1 MQYLQRLELGDK
13 IFFINDANKIIEI
26 ELNHTHLDEDEI
38 RRHAIAKNYQ
48 LKSSV
53 FASGGDI
60 QLEKVTV
67 YEEIDD
73 HYVKQRRLKRE
84 DTYKVAY
91 LSFEEA
97 QAHLNDMIYQRSVMT
112 ELQEDAD
119 RELESHLKA
128 INLILSD
135 YFDRVDR
142 HDIEATILN
151 NDEEYKRLLELR
163 NRFHRHHLQ
172 V

>member
-1 MQYLQRLELGDK
+1 MQYLQRLESGDK

-26 ELNHTHLDEDEI
+26 ELKQTHLDEDEI

-53 FASGGDI
+53 FESGGDI

-73 HYVKQRRLKRE
+73 HCIKQRRLKRE
-84 DTYKVAY
+84 DSDKVAY
-91 LSFEEA
+91 LSFDDA
-97 QAHLNDMIYQRSVMT
+97 QSHLNDMNRQRSAVI
-112 ELQEDAD
+112 ELQEDAN

-142 HDIEATILN
+142 HDIEAMILN
-151 NDEEYKRLLELR
+151 NDEEHKRLLA
-163 NRFHRHHLQ
+163 LQ
-172 V
+172 ESIS

>member
-1 MQYLQRLELGDK
+1 MQYLQRLESGDK

-26 ELNHTHLDEDEI
+26 ELKQAHLDEDEI

-53 FASGGDI
+53 FESGGDI

-73 HYVKQRRLKRE
+73 HCIKQRRLKRE
-84 DTYKVAY
+84 DSDKVAY
-91 LSFEEA
+91 LSFDDA
-97 QAHLNDMIYQRSVMT
+97 QSHLNDMNRQRSAVI
-112 ELQEDAD
+112 ELHEDAN

-135 YFDRVDR
+135 YFDRVDG
-142 HDIEATILN
+142 HDIEAAILN
-151 NDEEYKRLLELR
+151 NDEEHKRLLS
-163 NRFHRHHLQ
+163 LQ
-172 V
+172 ESIS

>member
-1 MQYLQRLELGDK
+1 MQYLQRLESGDK
-13 IFFINDANKIIEI
+13 IFFIDDVDKIREI
-26 ELNHTHLDEDEI
+26 ELKREHLDEDEI

-48 LKSSV
+48 LKSSLIE
-53 FASGGDI
+53 SGRDV

-84 DTYKVAY
+84 DTVKVAY
-91 LSFEEA
+91 LSFDDA
-97 QAHLNDMIYQRSVMT
+97 QAHLNDMNRQRSAVI
-112 ELQEDAD
+112 ELQEDAN

-151 NDEEYKRLLELR
+151 NDEEHKRLLS
-163 NRFHRHHLQ
+163 LQ
-172 V
+172 ESIS

>member
-1 MQYLQRLELGDK
+1 MKYLQRLEPGDK

-26 ELNHTHLDEDEI
+26 ELKQAHLDEDEI

-53 FASGGDI
+53 FESGGDI
-60 QLEKVTV
+60 RLEKVTV

-84 DTYKVAY
+84 DTDKVAY
-91 LSFEEA
+91 LSFEDA
-97 QAHLNDMIYQRSVMT
+97 QAHLNDMNRQRSAVI
-112 ELQEDAD
+112 ELQKDAN
-119 RELESHLKA
+119 RQLESHLTA
-128 INLILSD
+128 INSILSD

-142 HDIEATILN
+142 HDVEATILN
-151 NDEEYKRLLELR
+151 NDEEHKRLLEPR
-163 NRFHRHHLQ
+163 KSIS
-172 V
+172 

>member
-1 MQYLQRLELGDK
+1 MQYLQRLEPDDK
-13 IFFINDANKIIEI
+13 IFFINDANKIVEI
-26 ELNHTHLDEDEI
+26 ELKQEHLDEDEI

-48 LKSSV
+48 LKSSLIE
-53 FASGGDI
+53 SGGDVH
-60 QLEKVTV
+60 LEKVTV

-84 DTYKVAY
+84 DTDKVAY
-91 LSFEEA
+91 LSFDDA
-97 QAHLNDMIYQRSVMT
+97 QAHLNDMNRQRSAVI
-112 ELQEDAD
+112 ELQKDAN
-119 RELESHLKA
+119 RELEYHLKA

-151 NDEEYKRLLELR
+151 NDEEHKRLLA
-163 NRFHRHHLQ
+163 LQ
-172 V
+172 ESIS

>member
-1 MQYLQRLELGDK
+1 MQYLQRLEPDDK
-13 IFFINDANKIIEI
+13 IFYINDSNKIVEI
-26 ELNHTHLDEDEI
+26 ELKQEHLDEDKI

-48 LKSSV
+48 LKSSLIE
-53 FASGGDI
+53 SGRDI

-84 DTYKVAY
+84 DTDKVAY
-91 LSFEEA
+91 LSFDDA
-97 QAHLNDMIYQRSVMT
+97 QAHLNDMNRQRLAVI
-112 ELQEDAD
+112 ELQKDAN
-119 RELESHLKA
+119 RELESHLAA
-128 INLILSD
+128 IKSILSN

-151 NDEEYKRLLELR
+151 NDEEHKRLLELR
-163 NRFHRHHLQ
+163 KSIC
-172 V
+172 

>member
-1 MQYLQRLELGDK
+1 MQYLQRLESGDK

-26 ELNHTHLDEDEI
+26 ELKQTHLDEDEI

-53 FASGGDI
+53 FESGGDI

-73 HYVKQRRLKRE
+73 HCIKQRRLKRE
-84 DTYKVAY
+84 DSDKVAY
-91 LSFEEA
+91 LSFEDA
-97 QAHLNDMIYQRSVMT
+97 QAHLNDMNRQRSAVI
-112 ELQEDAD
+112 ELQEDAN

-151 NDEEYKRLLELR
+151 NDEEHKRLLS
-163 NRFHRHHLQ
+163 LQ
-172 V
+172 ESIS

>member
-1 MQYLQRLELGDK
+1 MQYLQRLEPGDK

-26 ELNHTHLDEDEI
+26 EMKQSHLDEDEI

-53 FASGGDI
+53 FESGGDI

-84 DTYKVAY
+84 DTDKVAY
-91 LSFEEA
+91 LSFDEA
-97 QAHLNDMIYQRSVMT
+97 QAHLNDMNRQRSAVI
-112 ELQEDAD
+112 ELQEDAN

-142 HDIEATILN
+142 HDIEAMILN
-151 NDEEYKRLLELR
+151 NDEEHKRLLEL
-163 NRFHRHHLQ
+163 Q
-172 V
+172 ESIS